1 MAAMF
6 FLLIMMKWGIFVQ
19 DILNITPVKLGSNW
33 LNSIQPYVI
42 KFVSN
47 LLLVFSGFLH
57 Q

>member
-33 LNSIQPYVI
+33 LNSIQPYVLI
-42 KFVSN
+42 TA
-47 LLLVFSGFLH
+47 
-57 Q
+57 